1 MLLQRGFNKSNMC
14 LSKHHSGVLKKYQ
27 DSLLGKVIL
36 RETGSASVGNE
47 SAFKYRFLGQLQP
60 SFHTDYWAETFSSDC
75 FGCKKHFHKSL
86 SSVEHLPANLPCRY
100 KILPP
105 GYTQLLVRAA
115 AMDKSRRLFRRVVC
129 KSQWERCVCW
139 VISGLLVVV
148 CYLGT
153 DVEFLCCVE
162 VCGQRESDI

>member
-14 LSKHHSGVLKKYQ
+14 PSKHHSWVSKKYQ

-47 SAFKYRFLGQLQP
+47 SAFIYRFLGQLQP

-75 FGCKKHFHKSL
+75 FWCTKHFHKSL

-105 GYTQLLVRAA
+105 GYTQLLLRWTKADDSSDGSFVRVNGNAVCA
-115 AMDKSRRLFRRVVC
+115 GLFLDFLLL
-129 KSQWERCVCW
+129 CV
-139 VISGLLVVV
+139 I
-148 CYLGT
+148 
-153 DVEFLCCVE
+153 
-162 VCGQRESDI
+162 